1 MIPPADAHS
10 EADPKAGER
19 TPREE
24 ILDAAAN
31 CFMERGFN
39 ATSIDDVARRMGAT
53 KGRIYHWYRSKL
65 DLFVDVV
72 RHSLDLI
79 HGKVS
84 AAAEGPS
91 EGRMERMLRVHIGSI
106 LHDLP
111 YHTCALQGVD
121 MHMRAA
127 TTPEQREA
135 LAGLVELRDKHQ
147 RLFERVIEEGV
158 AEGRY
163 APCDVR
169 LTARVLLNAANGAVF
184 WYRPREG
191 ETEADRAELVEKIA
205 AYCQHG
211 LAAKKGENA

>member
-1 MIPPADAHS
+1 MTPPARPQDARPGTA
-10 EADPKAGER
+10 EER

-24 ILDAAAN
+24 ILDAAAA

-39 ATSIDDVARRMGAT
+39 ASSIDDVARRMGAT

-72 RHSLDLI
+72 KHSLDII
-79 HGKVS
+79 HDEVA
-84 AAAEGPS
+84 AAAEGPAK
-91 EGRMERMLRVHIGSI
+91 GRMERMLRAHIHSI
-106 LHDLP
+106 LRDLP

-135 LAGLVELRDKHQ
+135 LAGLVALRDKHQ
-147 RLFERVIEEGV
+147 RMFERVIEEGV
-158 AEGRY
+158 ADGRY
-163 APCDVR
+163 APCDAR

-211 LAAKKGENA
+211 LAAGKGENA